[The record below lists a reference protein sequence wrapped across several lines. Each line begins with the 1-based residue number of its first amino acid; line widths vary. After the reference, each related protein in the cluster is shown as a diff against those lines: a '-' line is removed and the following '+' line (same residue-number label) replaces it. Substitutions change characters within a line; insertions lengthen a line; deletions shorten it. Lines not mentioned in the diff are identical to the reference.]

1 MKEMAL
7 LKRIEMVVLFLWM
20 SFFCCYGQTDSVAI
34 RTISPNEIQE
44 KYVVESMDSITAER
58 AEEQIVLQQFEEIL
72 AEINASCPT
81 EIECLGNAILAIL
94 DSMSFEYPQ
103 VNYHLSLHSKDY
115 EEKPVEQIKEEGAIH
130 ILLVRTTK
138 LHQLIGKYHLGLT
151 YHISF
156 LDKEGGTTVIYTPDE
171 ISQIYSQGLPK
182 ERVLH
187 HLSNLLEE
195 ANKSLPTYVN
205 SSTRFDYLA
214 INNGF
219 LQSHYTIFEDQSF
232 NIKNL
237 KKSKKAMKLSLWV
250 DLMKGTAELYVL
262 TTGCAI
268 LNYGFIFRF
277 ASDTKKKHLDIVFSP
292 DEIQEIER
300 DKLQR

>member
-1 MKEMAL
+1 MAV

-58 AEEQIVLQQFEEIL
+58 VEEQIVLQQFEEIL

-115 EEKPVEQIKEEGAIH
+115 EE
-130 ILLVRTTK
+130 TK

-237 KKSKKAMKLSLWV
+237 KKSKKAMKLSLRV